1 MNDLP
6 LFQGSL
12 VCLTPAEPDRDAEVE
27 SCWTHDAEYLRLLA
41 PDPARPLS
49 PGHIKKQH
57 EAAEKEEDKAFG
69 RYHFAIRARADDR
82 LLGFVRLEYIEWT
95 HGAAMV
101 RLGIGDPNERGRGYG
116 SEALALVLRYAFDEL
131 NLHRL
136 TAFTSD
142 YNPGAV
148 RFLERAG
155 FAVEARQRQ
164 ALRRDGRR
172 WDGLI
177 LGLLRPEWEAQRK
190 GGTQP

>member
-1 MNDLP
+1 MNDFP
-6 LFQGSL
+6 LFQGEL
-12 VCLTPAEPDRDAEVE
+12 VCLAPPEPDRDAEVE
-27 SCWTHDAEYLRLLA
+27 SRWTHDAEYLRLLA

-57 EAAEKEEDKAFG
+57 EMAEKDSYQAHNQF
-69 RYHFAIRARADDR
+69 HFTIRARADDR
-82 LLGFVRLEYIEWT
+82 LLGFVRLEYIEWA

-101 RLGIGDPNERGRGYG
+101 RLGIGDPNERGRGFG
-116 SEALALVLRYAFDEL
+116 SEALRLILRYAFDEL

-136 TAFTSD
+136 MAVTSD

-148 RFLERAG
+148 RFFERAG
-155 FAVEARQRQ
+155 FTVEVRQRQ

-177 LGLLRPEWEAQRK
+177 LGLLRPEWEARRR
-190 GGTQP
+190 GGDQP